1 MLNAIVLSVVY
12 NNNDNNNCMA
22 NNKVLI

>member
-1 MLNAIVLSVVY
+1 MLNAVVLSVVY
-12 NNNDNNNCMA
+12 NNDDNNNCMA